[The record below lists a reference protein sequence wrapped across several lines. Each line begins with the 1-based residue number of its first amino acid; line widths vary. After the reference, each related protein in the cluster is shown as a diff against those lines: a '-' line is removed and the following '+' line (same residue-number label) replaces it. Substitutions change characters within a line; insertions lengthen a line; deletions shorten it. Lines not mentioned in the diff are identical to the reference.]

1 MKQKLN
7 NKKKIA
13 VGILSAVILLLTGFL
28 LTRMFVNINGKYY
41 FVFTDDLD
49 LFYYNLDGEPCD
61 NTEVEDIARL
71 KRLKT
76 ISIQGNNITDVSFL
90 ENMTSLETLLYWGNS
105 EQVDFTPIQHCE
117 NLKEFCGGNFQLENL
132 APFKECISLTTL
144 SLEYVE
150 SRFLEND
157 VSYINDIS
165 DIKNLVNLEKLYIK
179 GENIT
184 DISALKYCTKLK
196 TIDLYGTNAVDYSVL
211 LELPELKSLSIDKG
225 VLTESEIKALKEKG
239 VEVREQDYSE
249 EE

>member
-1 MKQKLN
+1 M
-7 NKKKIA
+7 KKK
-13 VGILSAVILLLTGFL
+13 VSAIIIVVVLTICIS
-28 LTRMFVNINGKYY
+28 FVTNTFPFVYINGELYS
-41 FVFTDDLD
+41 VFAKNLN

-90 ENMTSLETLLYWGNS
+90 KNMTSLETLLYWGNS

-132 APFKECISLTTL
+132 APFKECTSLTTL

-196 TIDLYGTNAVDYSVL
+196 TIDLYGTNAEDYSVL
-211 LELPELKSLSIDKG
+211 LELPNLEYLGIDKG
-225 VLTESEIKALKEKG
+225 KLTESEIKALEEKG
-239 VEVREQDYSE
+239 VEVHEQDYSE